1 MYIYLYMY
9 IYMHTC
15 VYIPPIS
22 RVGEP
27 SEIPPRVGQTAASK
41 VSLTISAA
49 RWRKRVSKTCCS
61 VLQCDAVC
69 CSALQCVAV
78 CCSVLQCVA
87 VCCSVLQCVA
97 VWCSVSVLQGVA
109 VCCSVLQC
117 ITEWEVA
124 ETRVK
129 NLKEPCFTIA
139 ESCHAYEWVMSHMW
153 MSHVPH
159 VNESCH
165 KHEWVMSHM
174 WRSHVQYMN
183 EWCHIYERLMSHIW
197 RRQCVMSHICTGHVR
212 LTHGWEMTNS

>member
-27 SEIPPRVGQTAASK
+27 SEIPPRVAQTAASK

-61 VLQCDAVC
+61 VMQCDAVW
-69 CSALQCVAV
+69 CSALQCFAV
-78 CCSVLQCVA
+78 CCSVLQCV
-87 VCCSVLQCVA
+87 VVRCSVLQCVA
-97 VWCSVSVLQGVA
+97 VWCSV
-109 VCCSVLQC
+109 LQC
-117 ITEWEVA
+117 ITEWKAA

-129 NLKEPCFTIA
+129 YLKEPCFTIA
-139 ESCHAYEWVMSHMW
+139 ESCHAYEWVMSHIW

-159 VNESCH
+159 VNESCQ
-165 KHEWVMSHM
+165 KCEWVMSHT
-174 WRSHVQYMN
+174 WRSHVTYMN
-183 EWCHIYERLMSHIW
+183 ESCHTYEGGNASCH
-197 RRQCVMSHICTGHVR
+197 T
-212 LTHGWEMTNS
+212 